1 MMSRFLFLIFLF
13 TVNAPCAHADLSEDE
28 ISELF
33 EAAQLEELFRLRLE
47 SFPDVI
53 RSTLLKIPG
62 VNKSLVEK
70 SAAVL
75 KTKMAEQVRV
85 QLSQFR
91 EQLRKDLSQKEYEK
105 IAKFFKTKDGQRFV
119 KSSLSSESN
128 AEQVDLIIN
137 LLLQEEFD
145 RRKGR
150 QILKIYSEQVWGKA
164 AMQFAKIGA
173 YLGFYLDPYL
183 KGGDPA
189 DMDDFPIF
197 WEENALTI
205 GVEMGFTRLTWLF
218 VIYSEFPADVLKNYA
233 RFLRS
238 KQSKKFDG
246 IWNYHQVE
254 VFRNAVN
261 ERLIALERARIMV

>member
-1 MMSRFLFLIFLF
+1 MMYRFLLIFLF
-13 TVNAPCAHADLSEDE
+13 AVNPSSLNANLGEDE

-33 EAAQLEELFRLRLE
+33 EVAQLEELFRLRLE
-47 SFPDVI
+47 TFPDVL
-53 RSTLLKIPG
+53 RSNLLKIPG
-62 VNKSLVEK
+62 VNNNLVEK
-70 SAAVL
+70 SASLL
-75 KTKMAEQVRV
+75 KTKVAEQVRV
-85 QLSQFR
+85 QLPRFR
-91 EQLRKDLSQKEYEK
+91 EQLRTDLSQKEYEK
-105 IAKFFKTKDGQRFV
+105 IAKFFKTKDGQRFI
-119 KSSLSSESN
+119 KSSLSSVSD
-128 AEQVDLIIN
+128 AEQVDLIVN
-137 LLLQEEFD
+137 LVLQERFD

-164 AMQFAKIGA
+164 AMQFAKIAG

-189 DMDDFPIF
+189 DLDDFPIF
-197 WEENALTI
+197 WEENALTF
-205 GVEMGFTRLTWLF
+205 GVQMGLTRLTWLF
-218 VIYSEFPADVLKNYA
+218 VIYSEFPTDVLKNYA

-261 ERLIALERARIMV
+261 ETLIALERARITV

>member
-1 MMSRFLFLIFLF
+1 
-13 TVNAPCAHADLSEDE
+13 
-28 ISELF
+28 
-33 EAAQLEELFRLRLE
+33 
-47 SFPDVI
+47 
-53 RSTLLKIPG
+53 
-62 VNKSLVEK
+62 
-70 SAAVL
+70 
-75 KTKMAEQVRV
+75 
-85 QLSQFR
+85 
-91 EQLRKDLSQKEYEK
+91 
-105 IAKFFKTKDGQRFV
+105 
-119 KSSLSSESN
+119 
-128 AEQVDLIIN
+128 
-137 LLLQEEFD
+137 
-145 RRKGR
+145 
-150 QILKIYSEQVWGKA
+150 
-164 AMQFAKIGA
+164 MQFAKIGA

-261 ERLIALERARIMV
+261 ETLIALERARIMV